1 MMDSIFVLRV
11 MVLTEVRLR
20 MRRLST
26 LVVMLA
32 LMAVTWLMIA
42 DPASGNALI
51 VVGDAR
57 VIYDSA
63 CLALGSSLLASM
75 LFGVGGFY
83 LVRGRMEQDLRSG
96 AGGVLGV
103 TPVSSAVFLLGRWL
117 GGVAYLCLLLL
128 VFLASMLVLH
138 LLRGDGLP
146 QPLVYLQTYALILLP
161 GVLFAASMA
170 LFSEA
175 WAPLMGKLG
184 DVLYFLLAVLQLALS
199 AALSTNH
206 VAIVSPWMLID
217 FSGMAMSV
225 LGFESQVHTTSMSI
239 GSSPFDAA
247 LAPLLLPGGFWTWQM
262 ALLRCGAGL
271 LALLPLLPALLL
283 FHRFS
288 PDRVKRGAR
297 HQRGGL
303 IGRLNGWL
311 APLSQLVTPL
321 FGLAARLPRLPGQ
334 ALAEM
339 ALTLSPLATIALLL
353 LSLLLGAVL
362 PAAAM
367 PSLLTA
373 VVALWGI
380 LISDVSV
387 RDARAGLQ
395 HMTGVVH
402 GASQQYLRQLLA
414 TCWLGWLFALPVI
427 VRWLATAP
435 LRACA
440 LMVGVAALSAC
451 ASLLGAATRG
461 ARAFLALFLFGMYVA
476 TQARQVAW
484 LDIVGFNGTAHWQ
497 SVTFYLVAALV
508 AGGAGLLL
516 QRNKER

>member
-1 MMDSIFVLRV
+1 MMDLFPVLRV

-32 LMAVTWLMIA
+32 LVAVTWLMIA

-51 VVGDAR
+51 VVDDAR

-83 LVRGRMEQDLRSG
+83 LVRDRMDQDLRSG

-103 TPVSSAVFLLGRWL
+103 TPVPSAVFLLGRWL

-297 HQRGGL
+297 HQRGGV
-303 IGRLNGWL
+303 IGRLNRLL
-311 APLSQLVTPL
+311 APSSRLITPL
-321 FGLAARLPRLPGQ
+321 FGIAARLPRLPGQ
-334 ALAEM
+334 VLAEM

-353 LSLLLGAVL
+353 SLLLGAVL

-367 PSLLTA
+367 PTLLTA
-373 VVALWGI
+373 VIALWGI

-387 RDARAGLQ
+387 RDVRAGLQ
-395 HMTGVVH
+395 RMTGVVH
-402 GASQQYLRQLLA
+402 GATEQYLRQLLA
-414 TCWLGWLFALPVI
+414 TWLLGWLFALPVI

-451 ASLLGAATRG
+451 ASVLGAATRG

-484 LDIVGFNGTAHWQ
+484 LDIVGFNGVATLSSLA
-497 SVTFYLVAALV
+497 FYFA
-508 AGGAGLLL
+508 AGLVLGSAGWLL
-516 QRNKER
+516 HRRREG